1 MIVLSYL
8 GVLNSMIFLLVC
20 LGLVKTSAAAN
31 HAEKGVIEI
40 IMSPFVEVE

>member
-8 GVLNSMIFLLVC
+8 GVLNSMIFLLVY
-20 LGLVKTSAAAN
+20 LRLVKTSAAAN